1 MKGMITLTEKEIRN
15 RLYDMY
21 KNGHVIMHTET
32 GEYNF
37 PYNIRDYFPDDE
49 DIKDLKTYLDRCY
62 SKLSALSQ

>member
-1 MKGMITLTEKEIRN
+1 
-15 RLYDMY
+15 MY